1 MKRTVELIGM
11 SIFATLLISFAIW
24 WEMSIW
30 QECRA
35 FGHSWFYCFN
45 MLGSK

>member
-11 SIFATLLISFAIW
+11 AIFAILLIGFAIW
-24 WEMSIW
+24 WEVSVW

-45 MLGSK
+45 LLGNK